1 MKFIKILLLFITL
14 SQSFNSFAQEMSNI
28 IEQSKGNKGK
38 MYIFGGWNRAHFT
51 HSDIRFKGDN
61 YGFTLKNVVAY
72 DRQTPFTLDPYFHPA
87 KISIPQTNLRI
98 GYFISDHYN
107 ISFGFDHMKYV
118 MSQNQ
123 TVKINGKISAS
134 ETKYDGVYNDKDII
148 LTDDFLTFEHT
159 DGLNYLNLAICRVD
173 NLFDFN
179 QLRIANFEINFTEGV
194 SIGALVPRTNTQL
207 LNKKRYDQYHFAGYG
222 LDAKIG
228 LNILFYKHFFI
239 QSELKGG
246 YINMPNIRT
255 TESKLDKAAQ
265 HFFYIQNNIVFGA
278 LFRLT
283 K

>member
-1 MKFIKILLLFITL
+1 MQFIKTLLLFITL
-14 SQSFNSFAQEMSNI
+14 SQSFNSFSQETSNI
-28 IEQSKGNKGK
+28 IEPRKGNKGK
-38 MYIFGGWNRAHFT
+38 IFIFGGWNRAHFSN
-51 HSDIRFKGDN
+51 SDIRFRSND
-61 YGFTLKNVVAY
+61 YDFTLKNVVAY
-72 DRQTPFTLDPYFHPA
+72 DKQTPFTLDPYFNPV

-107 ISFGFDHMKYV
+107 ISFGVDHMKYV

-123 TVKINGKISAS
+123 TVKINGKISGS
-134 ETKYDGVYNDKDII
+134 GIKYDGVYNGSDII

-207 LNKKRYDQYHFAGYG
+207 LNKKRYDQYHLAGYG

-239 QSELKGG
+239 QTELKGG
-246 YINMPNIRT
+246 YINMPDIRT
-255 TESKLDKAAQ
+255 TESKSDKAAQ
-265 HFFYIQNNIVFGA
+265 HFFYVQNNIVFGV

>member
-1 MKFIKILLLFITL
+1 MQLIKILLLFITL
-14 SQSFNSFAQEMSNI
+14 SQSINSFSQEPYNI
-28 IEQSKGNKGK
+28 IETSKGNKGK
-38 MYIFGGWNRAHFT
+38 IYIFGGWNRAHFT
-51 HSDIRFKGDN
+51 NSDIRFRGND
-61 YGFTLKNVVAY
+61 YDFTLKNVVAY
-72 DRQTPFTLDPYFHPA
+72 DRQTPFALDPYFQIT

-107 ISFGFDHMKYV
+107 ISFGIDHMKYV
-118 MSQNQ
+118 MQQNQ
-123 TVKINGKISAS
+123 TVKVNGKISS
-134 ETKYDGVYNDKDII
+134 SGTKYDGVYSGSDII

-159 DGLNYLNLAICRVD
+159 DGLNYLSLAISRVD
-173 NLFDFN
+173 KIFDFN
-179 QLRIANFEINFTEGV
+179 KLRIKHIEMSFTEGV
-194 SIGALVPRTNTQL
+194 SIGALLPRTNTQL
-207 LNKKRYDQYHFAGYG
+207 LNKKRYDQYHLAGYG

>member
-1 MKFIKILLLFITL
+1 MQLIKTLLLFITL
-14 SQSFNSFAQEMSNI
+14 SQSFNSFSQETSNI
-28 IEQSKGNKGK
+28 IEHSKGNKGK
-38 MYIFGGWNRAHFT
+38 IYIFGGWNRAHFSN
-51 HSDIRFKGDN
+51 SDIRFRGND
-61 YGFTLKNVVAY
+61 YDFTLKSVVAY
-72 DRQTPFTLDPYFHPA
+72 DRQTPFKLDPYFNPT

-107 ISFGFDHMKYV
+107 VSFGFDHMKYV

-134 ETKYDGVYNDKDII
+134 ETKYDGVYNSSDIA

-159 DGLNYLNLAICRVD
+159 DGLNYLNLAISRVD
-173 NLFDFN
+173 KIFDFN
-179 QLRIANFEINFTEGV
+179 QLRIKNFEINFTEGV
-194 SIGALVPRTNTQL
+194 GIGALVPRTNTQL
-207 LNKKRYDQYHFAGYG
+207 LNKKRYDQYHLAGCG

-246 YINMPNIRT
+246 YINMPDIRT
-255 TESKLDKAAQ
+255 TESKSDKAAQ
-265 HFFYIQNNIVFGA
+265 HFFYVQNNIVFGA
-278 LFRLT
+278 LFRLI